1 MHVEQIMRR
10 TLIAI
15 AVLSMLGASPAFA
28 IYKCKIDG
36 RITFQDRPCEPGAGG
51 AIEVRPSSLPAPA
64 PAEPVATETVPS
76 DSPVQNPMELQR
88 SKVDDM
94 RTRAEAAEK
103 ERKGREIDHKIKIV
117 EQKMRNLED
126 AQASELAAL
135 SRKKNRARNNLA
147 GATWEASI
155 SQEQQAVMSKYESRM
170 KNERSKLEM
179 LVEQRGR
186 L

>member
-1 MHVEQIMRR
+1 
-10 TLIAI
+10 
-15 AVLSMLGASPAFA
+15 
-28 IYKCKIDG
+28 
-36 RITFQDRPCEPGAGG
+36 
-51 AIEVRPSSLPAPA
+51 
-64 PAEPVATETVPS
+64 
-76 DSPVQNPMELQR
+76 MELQR